1 MSHSLHSRALSDAH
15 KAEIDLL
22 TARTANEQGQ
32 ASLRAA
38 GEVLNA
44 SRKHV
49 DETTKMLQKKLDEV
63 DRLRAHKMADDKE
76 YVFKSPLRRVSL
88 LVWSLL
94 LAMTRKG
101 KRLSR
106 ILG

>member
-1 MSHSLHSRALSDAH
+1 LHSRALSDAH

-22 TARTANEQGQ
+22 TARTADEQGQ

-38 GEVLNA
+38 GEVLDA

-49 DETTKMLQKKLDEV
+49 NETTKMLRKKMDEV

-76 YVFKSPLRRVSL
+76 QVIKNPIRRVSP
-88 LVWSLL
+88 LV
-94 LAMTRKG
+94 
-101 KRLSR
+101 
-106 ILG
+106 